1 MKWQATVKQANK
13 NTSTEDDLNFNLTDS
28 QSGIIPAASFA
39 HVSMRFVDVPQPLI
53 PFVQSLWFLEGA
65 EGNEQ
70 YFTEKLYPNASCSLT
85 FQLDEAGCVVRARQ
99 HHCLVSQQWDA
110 SACYIGVVFKPG
122 AFQSLFGFSPASES
136 DEEVP
141 FIPLRSH
148 RFAHYDSLNT
158 LCDMLESVDTTLS
171 APETCG
177 NTALEQH
184 VLMVKSWLL
193 GLIKNADKASLK
205 WQPLLNIANAQLL
218 SPAQLAMECAMSRR
232 TLERHMRKYFNVT
245 PHQFFQYSQ
254 LRKARELLLSNRY
267 TLSDI
272 ALACAYYDQAHFTHV
287 FSRSTL
293 ETPSHYRRRKLS
305 QIYN

>member
-1 MKWQATVKQANK
+1 M
-13 NTSTEDDLNFNLTDS
+13 EDDLNFDLTDI

-39 HVSMRFVDVPQPLI
+39 HVSMRFVGVPQPLI

-65 EGNEQ
+65 KGNEQ

-85 FQLDEAGCVVRARQ
+85 FQLDAAGCVVRARQ
-99 HHCLVSQQWDA
+99 HYCLVRQQWDA

-122 AFQSLFGFSPASES
+122 AFKSLFGLSPASES
-136 DEEVP
+136 DDKLP

-158 LCDMLESVDTTLS
+158 LCDTLENMDATLS
-171 APETCG
+171 PSVTCG
-177 NTALEQH
+177 RSALKQQ

-193 GLIKNADKASLK
+193 ELITNADTVSFK

-218 SPAQLAMECAMSRR
+218 SPAQLAKECAMSRR

-254 LRKARELLLSNRY
+254 LRKARELLLSNHY

-287 FSRSTL
+287 FSRSTF
-293 ETPSHYRRRKLS
+293 ETPNHYRRRKLS